1 MAEPVRRMLR
11 LKGCAAFAIAALL
24 PVLAAAQAFPDP
36 TRPPPAFIEPG
47 ATGEVAA
54 DGAEAPELHS
64 ILVSKHRRQAV
75 IGGKV
80 VTVGDSIGQAKVVRI
95 SEDSVLLRT
104 GRQTETLKLFPDIE
118 KRKVTI
124 QKNRARAAATE

>member
-1 MAEPVRRMLR
+1 MAEPVRRMIR
-11 LKGCAAFAIAALL
+11 LKGFAASALAALL
-24 PVLAAAQAFPDP
+24 PVLAAAQSLPDP

-47 ATGEVAA
+47 ATGESAA
-54 DGAEAPELHS
+54 EGSEAPELQS

-80 VTVGDSIGQAKVVRI
+80 VTVGDSVGQAKVVRI

-104 GRQTETLKLFPDIE
+104 GKQIETLKLFPDIE
-118 KRKVTI
+118 KRKVATH
-124 QKNRARAAATE
+124 KNRARAAVTE